1 MIGAGIRTD
10 SPPCAGGLLRGWP
23 KAHHPGTRH
32 LGDSR
37 MKKLLVAFGTG
48 ACMFSLWLGSA
59 DARPGYMKAF
69 TETYPN
75 VTGAATA
82 KCNVCHAGT
91 DKKMRND
98 YGKALGAALGEP
110 NVKDAAKITA
120 GLKKVEET
128 NAGFAEKLKAGKL
141 PVE

>member
-1 MIGAGIRTD
+1 
-10 SPPCAGGLLRGWP
+10 
-23 KAHHPGTRH
+23 
-32 LGDSR
+32 
-37 MKKLLVAFGTG
+37 MKKFLIAFG
-48 ACMFSLWLGSA
+48 AIALVLNVWLGSA
-59 DARPGYMKAF
+59 SARPGYMKAF

-75 VTGAATA
+75 VSGAATA

-98 YGKALGAALGEP
+98 YGKALGGALGAP
-110 NVKDAAKITA
+110 NEKDIEKVKAA
-120 GLKKVEET
+120 LKKVEET

>member
-1 MIGAGIRTD
+1 
-10 SPPCAGGLLRGWP
+10 
-23 KAHHPGTRH
+23 
-32 LGDSR
+32 
-37 MKKLLVAFGTG
+37 MKKFLTAFAAVALVLN
-48 ACMFSLWLGSA
+48 LWLGSA

-110 NVKDAAKITA
+110 NVKDADKVKA

>member
-1 MIGAGIRTD
+1 
-10 SPPCAGGLLRGWP
+10 
-23 KAHHPGTRH
+23 
-32 LGDSR
+32 
-37 MKKLLVAFGTG
+37 MKKFLIASAAAALVLTCYLGT
-48 ACMFSLWLGSA
+48 A

-75 VTGAATA
+75 VSGAATA

-98 YGKALGAALGEP
+98 YGKALGGALGAP
-110 NVKDAAKITA
+110 NEKDAEKIKA
-120 GLKKVEET
+120 ALKKVEET
-128 NAGFAEKLKAGKL
+128 NAAFAEKLKAGKL